1 MKIYVI
7 AEVGV
12 NDYWTGKKY
21 THQGEE
27 FLIFDDN
34 PWKAKSW
41 QSKKRA
47 ETAFNKLSAFQK
59 QGLEVRK
66 LAIQVTN

>member
-7 AEVGV
+7 AKVGY

-27 FLIFDDN
+27 FLIFDN
-34 PWKAKSW
+34 SAWKAKSW

-47 ETAFNKLSAFQK
+47 ETAFNKLCASHK
-59 QGLEVRK
+59 EGLEVRE